1 MVQWLGLHAFTAE
14 GVGLIPRQGANIL
27 LAGREKK
34 KKMQVLKSHTN
45 GHSSSERKEIEAK
58 HQRHLLQ
65 DYVFSCLGIWF
76 VREIS
81 LVFCFVP
88 LSMSQMF

>member
-1 MVQWLGLHAFTAE
+1 MVQWLGLHVFTAE

-27 LAGREKK
+27 QAGREKEK
-34 KKMQVLKSHTN
+34 KKMQVLESHTN

-65 DYVFSCLGIWF
+65 D
-76 VREIS
+76 
-81 LVFCFVP
+81 
-88 LSMSQMF
+88 